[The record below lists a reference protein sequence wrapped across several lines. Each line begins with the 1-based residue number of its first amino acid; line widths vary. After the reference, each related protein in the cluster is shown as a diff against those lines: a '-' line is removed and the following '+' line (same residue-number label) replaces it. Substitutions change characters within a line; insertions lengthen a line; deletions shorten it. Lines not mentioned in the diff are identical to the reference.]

1 MFTTL
6 HCLLYPPLKGFSQI
20 KIDLPKPP
28 RGAYTRERLKSG
40 LCYKCLHKMGKMRVI
55 LNLLI
60 IGQTDS
66 EFSKNDPKCAE
77 AEGSYEL
84 NKFLLAE

>member
-1 MFTTL
+1 M
-6 HCLLYPPLKGFSQI
+6 
-20 KIDLPKPP
+20 
-28 RGAYTRERLKSG
+28 AAEREVF
-40 LCYKCLHKMGKMRVI
+40 GKM
-55 LNLLI
+55 LI

-84 NKFLLAE
+84 NKFLLAEYVCFKIRV